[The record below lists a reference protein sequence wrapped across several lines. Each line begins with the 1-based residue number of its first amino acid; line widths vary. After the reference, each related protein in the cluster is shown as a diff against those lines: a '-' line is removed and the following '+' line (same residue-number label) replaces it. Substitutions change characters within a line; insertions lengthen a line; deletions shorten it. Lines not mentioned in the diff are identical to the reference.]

1 MRCISHASE
10 GASCLGEPRSAAV
23 YIIASGGC
31 TFLFFFCLG
40 KKVWERKRE
49 ACSQNWALRVAHFS
63 GRAAAHAPQKPKW
76 PGRLEKFASK
86 FRRRGA
92 LNSQHRSR

>member
-63 GRAAAHAPQKPKW
+63 GRGLLRPRMRPKSPNGRAGSKNLLPSFGAAA
-76 PGRLEKFASK
+76 L
-86 FRRRGA
+86 
-92 LNSQHRSR
+92 